1 MNDTRTSGG
10 LGRALGVAS
19 FALGAPLLAVPGRV
33 LRALGLDDTPG
44 TSAMARG
51 VGVREL
57 AAGAGIL
64 AQRRPVPGLWA
75 RVAGDGMDLALLANA
90 LRSGPAGSR
99 SGRRPRATRRAASRS
114 GWRPWPTGRTA
125 SSRRRR
131 NAGANPRTVAAVA
144 AVAGIAAVDV
154 LAAVRAGKRLD
165 PTRTSEDGAF
175 TVSAGVTVNR
185 SMDDAYGLWRD
196 FSRLPEFMVH
206 LESVSADGK
215 HWVARR
221 PGGGTV
227 DWDAEIVADVANQR
241 LAWRSVSHAEVPN
254 SGEVTFQPAP
264 GGRGTEVRV
273 RLTYEPPLGAAGN
286 AVARLLGEEPRQQV
300 TDDLRRFKQVLETGE
315 VVRSAGSP
323 EGVRSGRLP
332 TQRPGRPETNEES

>member
-33 LRALGLDDTPG
+33 VRALGLDDTPG
-44 TSAMARG
+44 TSAVARG

-57 AAGAGIL
+57 AAGAAIL

-99 SGRRPRATRRAASRS
+99 SGRRRRATGRATS
-114 GWRPWPTGRTA
+114 GWLLRPTGRTA
-125 SSRRRR
+125 SVRRRWTT
-131 NAGANPRTVAAVA
+131 GANPRTVAAVA

-165 PTRTSEDGAF
+165 PTRTSEDGVF

-185 SMDDAYGLWRD
+185 SVDEAYGLWRD

-227 DWDAEIVADVANQR
+227 DWDAEIVADLPNQR

-254 SGEVTFQPAP
+254 SGEVTFEPAA
-264 GGRGTEVRV
+264 GDRGTEVRV

-332 TQRPGRPETNEES
+332 RQRPGRADTNEES

>member
-1 MNDTRTSGG
+1 MNDTRNGGG
-10 LGRALGVAS
+10 LARALGVAS
-19 FALGAPLLAVPGRV
+19 FALGAPLLAVPGRMA
-33 LRALGLDDTPG
+33 RAIGLDDTPG
-44 TSAMARG
+44 TRALARG

-57 AAGAGIL
+57 AAGLGIL

-75 RVAGDGMDLALLANA
+75 RVAGDGMDLALLANG
-90 LRSGPAGSR
+90 LRSAPDESPFRRLLPGGRAGSN
-99 SGRRPRATRRAASRS
+99 RRK
-114 GWRPWPTGRTA
+114 
-125 SSRRRR
+125 
-131 NAGANPRTVAAVA
+131 VALALA

-154 LAAVRAGKRLD
+154 LAATRASKRRD

-175 TVSAGVTVNR
+175 TVSAGVTVNLPAA
-185 SMDDAYGLWRD
+185 DAYGLWRD

-215 HWVARR
+215 HWVAKR

-227 DWDAEIVADVANQR
+227 DWDAEIVADVAEQR
-241 LAWRSVSHAEVPN
+241 LAWRSVEGADVPN
-254 SGEVTFQPAP
+254 AGEVTFAHAP
-264 GGRGTEVRV
+264 GDRGTEVRV

-332 TQRPGRPETNEES
+332 KQRPGRPQTSEES

>member
-10 LGRALGVAS
+10 LGRALGVTS

-33 LRALGLDDTPG
+33 VRALGLDDTPG
-44 TSAMARG
+44 TTALARG

-64 AQRRPVPGLWA
+64 AQRRLVPGVWA
-75 RVAGDGMDLALLANA
+75 RVAGDGMDIALLANA

-99 SGRRPRATRRAASRS
+99 SGRRRRATGRATSRS
-114 GWRPWPTGRTA
+114 DWLLRPTGRTA
-125 SSRRRR
+125 SARRRW
-131 NAGANPRTVAAVA
+131 ATGANPRTVAAVA

-165 PTRTSEDGAF
+165 PTRTGEDGAF

-185 SMDDAYGLWRD
+185 SVEDAYGLWRD

-227 DWDAEIVADVANQR
+227 DWDAEIVADVPNQR

-254 SGEVTFQPAP
+254 SGEVTFEPAP

-332 TQRPGRPETNEES
+332 TQRPGRPETSEES

>member
-33 LRALGLDDTPG
+33 VRALGLDDTPG
-44 TSAMARG
+44 TTGLARG

-57 AAGAGIL
+57 VAGAGIL

-99 SGRRPRATRRAASRS
+99 SGRRRRATGRAAPRS

-125 SSRRRR
+125 AGRRRR
-131 NAGANPRTVAAVA
+131 PGANPRTVAAVA

-165 PTRTSEDGAF
+165 PTRTSEDGVF

-185 SMDDAYGLWRD
+185 SVDEAYGLWRD

-227 DWDAEIVADVANQR
+227 DWDAEIVADVPNQR

-254 SGEVTFQPAP
+254 SGEVIFQPAP

-332 TQRPGRPETNEES
+332 RQRPGRADTNEES

>member
-33 LRALGLDDTPG
+33 VRALGLDDTPG
-44 TSAMARG
+44 TSAVARG

-57 AAGAGIL
+57 AAGAAIL

-99 SGRRPRATRRAASRS
+99 SGRRRRTTGRAAPRS

-125 SSRRRR
+125 AGRRRR
-131 NAGANPRTVAAVA
+131 PGANPRTVAAVA
-144 AVAGIAAVDV
+144 AVAGIAALDV

-165 PTRTSEDGAF
+165 PTRTSEDGVF

-185 SMDDAYGLWRD
+185 SVDEAYGLWRD

-227 DWDAEIVADVANQR
+227 DWDAEIVADLPNQR

-254 SGEVTFQPAP
+254 SGEVTFEPAA
-264 GGRGTEVRV
+264 GDRGTEVRV

-332 TQRPGRPETNEES
+332 RQRPGRADTNEES

>member
-1 MNDTRTSGG
+1 
-10 LGRALGVAS
+10 
-19 FALGAPLLAVPGRV
+19 
-33 LRALGLDDTPG
+33 
-44 TSAMARG
+44 
-51 VGVREL
+51 
-57 AAGAGIL
+57 
-64 AQRRPVPGLWA
+64 
-75 RVAGDGMDLALLANA
+75 
-90 LRSGPAGSR
+90 
-99 SGRRPRATRRAASRS
+99 
-114 GWRPWPTGRTA
+114 
-125 SSRRRR
+125 
-131 NAGANPRTVAAVA
+131 
-144 AVAGIAAVDV
+144 
-154 LAAVRAGKRLD
+154 
-165 PTRTSEDGAF
+165 
-175 TVSAGVTVNR
+175 VSAGVTVNR
-185 SMDDAYGLWRD
+185 SVDEAYGLWRD

-227 DWDAEIVADVANQR
+227 DWDAEIVADVPNQR

-254 SGEVTFQPAP
+254 SGEVTFEPAA
-264 GGRGTEVRV
+264 GDRGTEVRV

-332 TQRPGRPETNEES
+332 RQRPGRADTNEES

>member
-19 FALGAPLLAVPGRV
+19 FALSAPLLAVPGRV
-33 LRALGLDDTPG
+33 VRALGLDDTPG
-44 TSAMARG
+44 TSALARG

-99 SGRRPRATRRAASRS
+99 SGRRRRVTGRAASRS

-125 SSRRRR
+125 SGPRRTT
-131 NAGANPRTVAAVA
+131 GVNPRTVAAVA

-185 SMDDAYGLWRD
+185 SADDAYGLWRD

-227 DWDAEIVADVANQR
+227 DWDAEIVADVPNQR

-254 SGEVTFQPAP
+254 SGEVTFEPAP

>member
-1 MNDTRTSGG
+1 MDNSRNGG
-10 LGRALGVAS
+10 TVGKALGAAS
-19 FALGAPLLAVPGRV
+19 VALGAPLLAVPGRTA
-33 LRALGLDDTPG
+33 RAIGLDDTPRIR
-44 TSAMARG
+44 ALARG
-51 VGVREL
+51 VGAREL
-57 AAGAGIL
+57 AAAAGLL
-64 AQRRPVPGLWA
+64 AGRTVPGLWA

-90 LRSGPAGSR
+90 V
-99 SGRRPRATRRAASRS
+99 
-114 GWRPWPTGRTA
+114 RTA
-125 SSRRRR
+125 SSRPRRR
-131 NAGANPRTVAAVA
+131 FWSTDRSGSSSGRRRTAVA
-144 AVAGIAAVDV
+144 LGAVAGIAALDV
-154 LAAVRAGKRLD
+154 LAAVRATKRRD
-165 PTRTSEDGAF
+165 PTRTVQDGAI

-185 SMDDAYGLWRD
+185 PAADAYGMWRD

-227 DWDAEIVADVANQR
+227 DWDAEIVADVTDQR
-241 LAWRSVSHAEVPN
+241 LAWRSVEGADVAN
-254 SGEVTFQPAP
+254 SGEVTFGPAP
-264 GGRGTEVRV
+264 GERGTEVRV
-273 RLTYEPPLGAAGN
+273 RLTYEPPLGEAGN

-332 TQRPGRPETNEES
+332 RQRPGRPQSEES

>member
-1 MNDTRTSGG
+1 MNETRNGGG

-33 LRALGLDDTPG
+33 ARAIGLDDTPG
-44 TSAMARG
+44 TRALARG

-75 RVAGDGMDLALLANA
+75 RVAGDGMDLALLANG
-90 LRSGPAGSR
+90 LRSGSARPRPGRRFRRADRAGSN
-99 SGRRPRATRRAASRS
+99 RRKV
-114 GWRPWPTGRTA
+114 G
-125 SSRRRR
+125 
-131 NAGANPRTVAAVA
+131 VAMA

-154 LAAVRAGKRLD
+154 LAAARASKRRD
-165 PTRTSEDGAF
+165 PTRTAEDGAF

-185 SMDDAYGLWRD
+185 SAEDAYGLWRD

-227 DWDAEIVADVANQR
+227 DWDAEIVADVPDQR
-241 LAWRSVSHAEVPN
+241 LAWRSVEGADVAN
-254 SGEVTFQPAP
+254 AGEVTVGPAP

-273 RLTYEPPLGAAGN
+273 RLTYEPPFGSAGN
-286 AVARLLGEEPRQQV
+286 AVARLLGEEPRQQI

-332 TQRPGRPETNEES
+332 KQHPGRPQTTEES